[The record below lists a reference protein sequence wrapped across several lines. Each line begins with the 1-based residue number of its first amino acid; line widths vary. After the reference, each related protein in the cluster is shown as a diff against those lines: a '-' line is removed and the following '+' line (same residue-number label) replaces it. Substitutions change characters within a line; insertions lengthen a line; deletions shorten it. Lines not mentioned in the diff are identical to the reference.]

1 MDIETHQAV
10 IVLADIGGYTRF
22 IKHHYTALI
31 HAEKIITDLLE
42 SVIDVAEHPLTLNK
56 LEGDA
61 ALFYALADREGE
73 AVVRSAVRQAAG
85 FFGAF
90 AAKRADLAVSALCT
104 CSACQ
109 GIDQLRIKAIVHCGE
124 VALKRVR
131 KFQEL
136 AGTTVITAHR
146 LLKNSVG
153 KLEYILVTDA
163 VERQIG
169 GLLGSGGVPA
179 VEECEGI
186 GPVQTVSYDPPT
198 APLRAPQPL
207 PLFRRLLMLG
217 KMEAYVMARL
227 IGRGGQRQ
235 FRSLAGL

>member
-1 MDIETHQAV
+1 MDIQTHQAV

-22 IKHHYTALI
+22 IKQHFTALI

-42 SVIDVAEHPLTLNK
+42 SVIDAAEHPLTLNK

-61 ALFYALADREGE
+61 ALFYALADRDAE

-85 FFGAF
+85 FFAAF
-90 AAKRADLAVSALCT
+90 SAKRADLAGSALCT

-109 GIDQLRIKAIVHCGE
+109 GIGQLRIKAIVHCGE
-124 VALKRVR
+124 IAVKQVR
-131 KFQEL
+131 AFKEL

-153 KLEYILVTDA
+153 KAEYILVTDA

-169 GLLGSGGVPA
+169 GLLGSGGSAA

-186 GPVQTVSYDPPT
+186 GPVQTVAYDPPT
-198 APLRAPQPL
+198 APPRPL

-217 KMEAYVMARL
+217 KMEAYLMARL
-227 IGRGGQRQ
+227 IGRGGESR
-235 FRSLAGL
+235 FRSLDGL